1 MMEKIADVLKERQG
15 KVVIRGHTD
24 ARPFSGNGEY
34 DNWRLSTA
42 RAHMAYY
49 MLVRGGLQEARV
61 QAIEGFADRE
71 PKDPA
76 DPEAAVNRRIEILLV
91 EPA

>member
-1 MMEKIADVLKERQG
+1 
-15 KVVIRGHTD
+15 
-24 ARPFSGNGEY
+24 
-34 DNWRLSTA
+34 
-42 RAHMAYY
+42 MAYY